1 MLSTSEE
8 EGTEPAQPG
17 PSSPQR
23 QPKVKK
29 ESKKSKK
36 PTKKK
41 KVSCFSFKLLP
52 NDRNMPTQHVA
63 TLFRLSEKSTVL
75 FIQYPPDE
83 RLRRSLR
90 DEKTTAASRPNII
103 YPAEIHEVDLQQV

>member
-1 MLSTSEE
+1 VLSTSEE

-17 PSSPQR
+17 ASSPQR

-41 KVSCFSFKLLP
+41 KVSCFSFVILCLK
-52 NDRNMPTQHVA
+52 
-63 TLFRLSEKSTVL
+63 
-75 FIQYPPDE
+75 
-83 RLRRSLR
+83 
-90 DEKTTAASRPNII
+90 
-103 YPAEIHEVDLQQV
+103 

>member
-8 EGTEPAQPG
+8 EGTEPTQPG

-41 KVSCFSFKLLP
+41 KVS
-52 NDRNMPTQHVA
+52 NDVFISEVHSKQHKGQVHDKGNEPIA
-63 TLFRLSEKSTVL
+63 TSSQTYSE
-75 FIQYPPDE
+75 
-83 RLRRSLR
+83 R
-90 DEKTTAASRPNII
+90 
-103 YPAEIHEVDLQQV
+103 

>member
-17 PSSPQR
+17 PSSPQLH
-23 QPKVKK
+23 PKLKK

-41 KVSCFSFKLLP
+41 KVSCFSFAL
-52 NDRNMPTQHVA
+52 
-63 TLFRLSEKSTVL
+63 
-75 FIQYPPDE
+75 
-83 RLRRSLR
+83 
-90 DEKTTAASRPNII
+90 
-103 YPAEIHEVDLQQV
+103 